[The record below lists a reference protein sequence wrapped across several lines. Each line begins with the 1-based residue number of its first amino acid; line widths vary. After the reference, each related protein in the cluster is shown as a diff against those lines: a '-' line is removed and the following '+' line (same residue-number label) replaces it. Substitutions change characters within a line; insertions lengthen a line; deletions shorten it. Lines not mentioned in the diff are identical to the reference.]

1 MLSKLPKLSRILTI
15 NKMPKVIG
23 SAAATFGNF
32 CASSPLGMSGSTMK
46 QSDQSDRCN
55 AGGDCTGSSNTTQR
69 L

>member
-1 MLSKLPKLSRILTI
+1 M

-23 SAAATFGNF
+23 YAATTSGNF
-32 CASSPLGMSGSTMK
+32 CASSPFGMSGSTLN

-55 AGGDCTGSSNTTQR
+55 AGRDCTGSSNTTQR

>member
-15 NKMPKVIG
+15 NKMPKLCG
-23 SAAATFGNF
+23 FAALSFGNF
-32 CASSPLGMSGSTMK
+32 CASSPFGMSGFTTN